1 MYTGERY
8 NDVNNQEKLKSYS
21 LINLSAEYKLNKYLK
36 LFGRINNF
44 FNSDYEEV
52 KNYGTPNYSFYTGIK
67 FSY

>member
-36 LFGRINNF
+36 LFGRIDNL

-52 KNYGTPNYSFYTGIK
+52 KNYGTPDCSFYTGIK